1 MESTDCYVA
10 KEDETVAQ
18 IAAREGLDVGL
29 LLALNQQSFPGL
41 TRTAKLQACTELEVP
56 ISNAERI
63 GYADKRPTATL
74 RLVEIVE
81 GVPLEQHIPLPKPEQ
96 GWLSELDQLLHQPHQ
111 CDELVEVKELAEHLL
126 EDASLQEHQRW
137 LICI

>member
-1 MESTDCYVA
+1 M
-10 KEDETVAQ
+10 
-18 IAAREGLDVGL
+18 
-29 LLALNQQSFPGL
+29 